1 MAVLSLPAILMVD
14 QHSVSTFPIP
24 NGFGIR
30 ETLVWDVISNPRHG
44 SGCSRTDLNTALHFH
59 KIPKSE
65 ICAVMAVVRQP
76 PAVKV
81 SPARR
86 WVSID
91 VVLNETIDA

>member
-1 MAVLSLPAILMVD
+1 MVD
-14 QHSVSTFPIP
+14 QHTVSTFSIP
-24 NGFGIR
+24 NGFGIS
-30 ETLVWDVISNPRHG
+30 ETLVRDVTPNPGNDPCRSG
-44 SGCSRTDLNTALHFH
+44 SDLNAALHFH

-65 ICAVMAVVRQP
+65 ICAVMAIVRQP
-76 PAVKV
+76 PALKV